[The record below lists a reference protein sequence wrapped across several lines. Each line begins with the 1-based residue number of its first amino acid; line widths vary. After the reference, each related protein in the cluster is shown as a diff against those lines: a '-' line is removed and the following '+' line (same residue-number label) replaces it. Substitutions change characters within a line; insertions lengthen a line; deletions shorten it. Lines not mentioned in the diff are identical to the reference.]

1 MLGQKGNIMAK
12 KNEFLEQIE
21 LKRNELI
28 KIVAKDGLNSNVAV
42 EYSQQLD
49 QLLNKYNELF
59 YKTGTNF

>member
-1 MLGQKGNIMAK
+1 MAK

-59 YKTGTNF
+59 YNTGTNF

>member
-1 MLGQKGNIMAK
+1 
-12 KNEFLEQIE
+12 
-21 LKRNELI
+21 
-28 KIVAKDGLNSNVAV
+28 LNSHVAV

>member
-1 MLGQKGNIMAK
+1 MAK

-28 KIVAKDGLNSNVAV
+28 KIVAKDGLNSHVAV